1 MTTSTY
7 PVKVNAQMDVRL
19 NRWLWLV
26 KWLLAI
32 PELQELTVARR
43 STFWRQFLH
52 AKRGDRASIAIAA
65 TVRASIQIVI
75 NSLVSQPP
83 KHEILI
89 RLSKFKEFSAAI
101 CRDSNA

>member
-19 NRWLWLV
+19 NRSLWLV
-26 KWLLAI
+26 RAI

-43 STFWRQFLH
+43 SPFSRQLCMP
-52 AKRGDRASIAIAA
+52 KRGDRANIAIAA

-75 NSLVSQPP
+75 NSFVSHPP
-83 KHEILI
+83 KYETLI
-89 RLSKFKEFSAAI
+89 ILSKFKEFSAAI
-101 CRDSNA
+101 CRASNA